1 MEKNMEH
8 YKELLQSEKA
18 NLEKELATVGRK
30 NPDNSGD
37 WEATEP
43 AAGIDRAD
51 EDEVAEGISE
61 YENNTAILKQLETR
75 LVEVNTALK
84 QIEKGAYGTCV
95 VCGAEIEKER
105 LDANPAAQTC
115 KLHM

>member
-1 MEKNMEH
+1 
-8 YKELLQSEKA
+8 
-18 NLEKELATVGRK
+18 
-30 NPDNSGD
+30 
-37 WEATEP
+37 
-43 AAGIDRAD
+43 
-51 EDEVAEGISE
+51 
-61 YENNTAILKQLETR
+61 
-75 LVEVNTALK
+75 VEVNTALK

>member
-8 YKELLQSEKA
+8 YKKLLQNEKA

-30 NPDNSGD
+30 NPDVVGD

-43 AAGIDRAD
+43 TADIDRAD
-51 EDEVAEGISE
+51 EDEVAEGINE

-75 LVEVNTALK
+75 LDEVNTALK
-84 QIEKGAYGTCV
+84 QIEKGTYGTCV
-95 VCGAEIEKER
+95 VCGAEIETER

>member
-1 MEKNMEH
+1 MEKNIEH
-8 YKELLQSEKA
+8 YKKLLQAEKA

-30 NPDNSGD
+30 NPDNAGD

-43 AAGIDRAD
+43 AEGIDRAD
-51 EDEVAEGISE
+51 EDEVATGIGE

-75 LVEVNTALK
+75 LLEVDTALK
-84 QIEKGAYGTCV
+84 QIENGAYGTCV
-95 VCGAEIEKER
+95 VCGAEIEGDR